1 MKYLYIYSGG
11 GGAGDWRGVDRMWLT
26 QMPPILKEKVLLKF
40 GDVFF
45 NHASSSTLIKPT
57 LWSRI
62 SNIRTWLI
70 EAVNDSSINTKT
82 EILLDSGT
90 SKIVNFISTN
100 HNSFK
105 PDEIIKKFQIIV
117 AENNILEKYAEII
130 INSRVEE
137 AVTFDV
143 PNPFKIRT
151 QSDITS
157 TAFFN
162 DTHNNILVKLSAEY
176 ANALYSL
183 LKKDQSHILT
193 MINGLWSKEQINS
206 YLSFLNY
213 KPDKIAIGG
222 LTRAGTAIPTIVEKL
237 NNIFPFQNLKRIH
250 FLGCGGIKNSKNI
263 KLVYNGENISVDNST
278 PMNRAIDGNTEG
290 SSQSGY
296 FDYISHRLYRINPE
310 TIDTILQ
317 LHSKYPTPIYSV
329 AKMEEIL
336 KLILLHQSGHSNPK
350 TYDARALLSFHNH
363 DVFRVNAI

>member
-11 GGAGDWRGVDRMWLT
+11 GGAGDWRGVDRMWHN
-26 QMPPILKEKVLLKF
+26 QMPSILKEKVLLKF

-45 NHASSSTLIKPT
+45 NHASFTTLIKPT
-57 LWSRI
+57 LWSNTN
-62 SNIRTWLI
+62 NIRVWLA
-70 EAVNDSSINTKT
+70 ESVNDDSVNTKT

-100 HNSFK
+100 NNSFT
-105 PDEIIKKFQIIV
+105 PEEIIKEFQEIV
-117 AENNILEKYAEII
+117 ATNNILRKYAEII
-130 INSRVEE
+130 VNSKIEE

-162 DTHNNILVKLSAEY
+162 NSHSNILIKLSAEY
-176 ANALYSL
+176 ANELYSL
-183 LKKDQSHILT
+183 LAKDQKNILT
-193 MINGLWSKEQINS
+193 MINGLWTEEQINT
-206 YLSFLNY
+206 YLGFLNY

-222 LTRAGTAIPTIVEKL
+222 ITRAGADMSVIVKKL
-237 NNIFPFQNLKRIH
+237 NNILPFNNLKRIH

-263 KLVYNGENISVDNST
+263 KSVYNGENISVDNST
-278 PMNRAIDGNTEG
+278 PMNRAIDGNTNG

-296 FDYISHRLYRINPE
+296 FDYLSCQLHRINPTTVSE
-310 TIDTILQ
+310 ILE
-317 LHSKYPTPIYSV
+317 LHSQYPTPIYSV
-329 AKMEEIL
+329 AKMKEIL
-336 KLILLHQSGHSNPK
+336 QLILLHQSGHSSQK

-363 DVFRVNAI
+363 DVFRVNAA